1 VPWRTAGAA
10 DGSEDAGF
18 PRVIWIGHLRLSPPE
33 LAAVLGGLAVFA
45 SLGWDSALW
54 DGRLQLALHLLAAAA
69 IASGAMLVL
78 RGASYPRSGLEAAIL
93 VLLVALGVATIQ
105 GQNLGLAAHALLASA
120 AYAALLPIA
129 IAVVRR
135 RPEIAALTVVGP
147 SVVIAAAILWQ
158 LITRRVGWFALG
170 LPGLPPIRLGG
181 ETTAFGSVAVAPF
194 ILLGV
199 LPLVLLLDAGWPRR
213 LLLTATIAL
222 LAPLAVISGSRS
234 AWLAVGT
241 AGVVFALPAAR
252 LLRPGRRWLKVRR
265 VAWLLLALP
274 VLALALAYMAP
285 RFTAITSLLYRE
297 RLWRDTLA
305 AWSSSPI
312 FGIGPGTM
320 PYARQAAAAAGV
332 PPVRQPHSHDLALG
346 VLGDAGVVG
355 LAAAVIVVVAFLWV
369 AGPHRSRTIVGRA
382 ASSVLVGFLVAGIVE
397 DLTFLPNF
405 NLIVLLLAAIAL
417 LDAGAVSWRP
427 LRMPRRLPAMTA
439 TGLGAAAA
447 AVILVLGDAAASTF
461 RLGTEA
467 VWAHRWSDAAGWYRV
482 STDLDPW
489 QPSGPKAL
497 AVAADMHG
505 DRSTALAA
513 AREATR
519 LNPGDGTSW
528 TNLAILCAAAGERT
542 CAEEGAAAA
551 ARSNGITG
559 QELINAALIEEG
571 LGNDDAADRYYTES
585 LLGNRLTGLT
595 VSWPRR
601 VTLPV
606 SSPLESANPQPQL
619 TRLLASATT
628 GADPPL
634 PSVTEP
640 AARALAF
647 ALDGDATAAQ
657 AALAAAQRDAA
668 SDVVT
673 WEIAAML
680 ERHWGQDASHSA
692 RVAEFLKGSPL
703 ATRRSALAEVTYDV
717 ASLHIFPRDMLV
729 AGAVRLSP
737 VPPWPWILERLLP
750 G

>member
-1 VPWRTAGAA
+1 
-10 DGSEDAGF
+10 
-18 PRVIWIGHLRLSPPE
+18 
-33 LAAVLGGLAVFA
+33 
-45 SLGWDSALW
+45 
-54 DGRLQLALHLLAAAA
+54 
-69 IASGAMLVL
+69 
-78 RGASYPRSGLEAAIL
+78 
-93 VLLVALGVATIQ
+93 
-105 GQNLGLAAHALLASA
+105 
-120 AYAALLPIA
+120 
-129 IAVVRR
+129 
-135 RPEIAALTVVGP
+135 
-147 SVVIAAAILWQ
+147 
-158 LITRRVGWFALG
+158 
-170 LPGLPPIRLGG
+170 
-181 ETTAFGSVAVAPF
+181 
-194 ILLGV
+194 
-199 LPLVLLLDAGWPRR
+199 
-213 LLLTATIAL
+213 
-222 LAPLAVISGSRS
+222 
-234 AWLAVGT
+234 
-241 AGVVFALPAAR
+241 
-252 LLRPGRRWLKVRR
+252 
-265 VAWLLLALP
+265 
-274 VLALALAYMAP
+274 
-285 RFTAITSLLYRE
+285 
-297 RLWRDTLA
+297 
-305 AWSSSPI
+305 
-312 FGIGPGTM
+312 
-320 PYARQAAAAAGV
+320 
-332 PPVRQPHSHDLALG
+332 
-346 VLGDAGVVG
+346 
-355 LAAAVIVVVAFLWV
+355 
-369 AGPHRSRTIVGRA
+369 
-382 ASSVLVGFLVAGIVE
+382 
-397 DLTFLPNF
+397 
-405 NLIVLLLAAIAL
+405 
-417 LDAGAVSWRP
+417 
-427 LRMPRRLPAMTA
+427 
-439 TGLGAAAA
+439 
-447 AVILVLGDAAASTF
+447 
-461 RLGTEA
+461 
-467 VWAHRWSDAAGWYRV
+467 
-482 STDLDPW
+482 
-489 QPSGPKAL
+489 
-497 AVAADMHG
+497 MHG